1 MRKGG
6 IMWITVYGHSE
17 NIFLGPLGPLVGLKL
32 IFFSQ
37 YSDIFKEPFLLR
49 VKYSNAYFYI
59 AQNASDPP
67 LVLNVW

>member
-1 MRKGG
+1 MDNCLWSLREHFFR
-6 IMWITVYGHSE
+6 TVGTVSWPE
-17 NIFLGPLGPLVGLKL
+17 ID
-32 IFFSQ
+32 FFSSQ

-67 LVLNVW
+67 IVLNVW